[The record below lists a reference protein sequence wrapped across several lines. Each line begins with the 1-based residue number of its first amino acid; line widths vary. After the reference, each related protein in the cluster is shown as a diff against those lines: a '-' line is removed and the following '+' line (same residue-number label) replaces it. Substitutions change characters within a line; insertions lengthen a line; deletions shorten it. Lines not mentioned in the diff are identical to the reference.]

1 MVMDM
6 SLDTPRAECVGKPL
20 LEHRH
25 ENLGEC
31 KKIRRIV
38 PAWPSTMSIIDYVRE
53 QDVRT

>member
-1 MVMDM
+1 MAMDM